1 MAELHKT
8 RVLIIGAGP
17 AGYTA
22 AIYAARANLAPIM
35 VAGLQPGG
43 QLTITTDVENY
54 PGFAEA
60 IQGPWL
66 MEQMAKQ
73 AEHVGTRIIY
83 DIITKVDFSTQPF
96 QAWAD
101 SGAKFLADSVIIATG
116 AQARWLGLPSESAY
130 QGAGVS
136 ACATCDGFFYRGKK
150 VAVIG
155 GGNTAVEEALYL
167 THHASHVTIIHRR
180 DKFRAER
187 ILQDRLFANPKISV
201 IWNQEVAE
209 ILGVGTPP
217 VVTGARLRNTK
228 TGAEQNIEVDGV
240 FVAIGHSPTTALFAG
255 QVKTDAEGYIIT
267 TPGTT
272 ETSVEGI
279 FAAGDVQDK
288 IFRQAVTAAGTGCM
302 AALEAEKFLAKIP
315 LHLSEKAA

>member
-1 MAELHKT
+1 MSELRKT

-22 AIYAARANLAPIM
+22 AIYAARANLRPVL

-73 AEHVGTRIIY
+73 AEHVGTEIIY
-83 DIITKVDFSTQPF
+83 DIITEVDFSARPF
-96 QAWAD
+96 KAMTDAGIEFWAE
-101 SGAKFLADSVIIATG
+101 SVVIATG
-116 AQARWLGLPSESAY
+116 AQARWLGLDSEQAY

-136 ACATCDGFFYRGKK
+136 ACATCDGFFYRGKR

-167 THHASHVTIIHRR
+167 THHASHVTLVHRR
-180 DKFRAER
+180 NTLRAER
-187 ILQDRLFANPKISV
+187 ILQQRLFDNPKISV
-201 IWNQEVAE
+201 IWDHEVNE
-209 ILGVGTPP
+209 ILGGGEPKL
-217 VVTGARLRNTK
+217 VTGLRLKHVTSGE
-228 TGAEQNIEVDGV
+228 THELPVDGV
-240 FVAIGHSPTTALFAG
+240 FIAIGHTPTTALFKG
-255 QVKTDAEGYIIT
+255 QLKLDDEGYIIT
-267 TPGTT
+267 RAGST
-272 ETSVEGI
+272 ETSVHGV

-302 AALEAEKFLAKIP
+302 AALEAEKYVSNIT
-315 LHLSEKAA
+315 LHISEAA